1 MKTETSEEALKVFAI
16 ESFGSNKKILVSDVN
31 LNNILDY
38 LYMLDCWEISLTK
51 SGAEY
56 LIDSIGFDDVVKIIL
71 TEINK
76 GVDYKNRTK
85 ETIEEW
91 LKQETDNAGE

>member
-1 MKTETSEEALKVFAI
+1 MKTETSEETLKVFAI
-16 ESFGSNKKILVSDVN
+16 ENFGSNKKILISDVN
-31 LNNILDY
+31 LNNISDY
-38 LYMLDCWEISLTK
+38 LYMLDCWKISLTK

-71 TEINK
+71 TEVNK

-85 ETIEEW
+85 ETVEEW
-91 LKQETDNAGE
+91 LKQEIDNAG

>member
-1 MKTETSEEALKVFAI
+1 MKTETSEETLRVFAI
-16 ESFGSNKKILVSDVN
+16 ENFGSNKKILVSDVN
-31 LNNILDY
+31 LNNISDY

-71 TEINK
+71 TEVNK

-91 LKQETDNAGE
+91 LKQEIDNAGE